1 MVEEVASQ
9 LRGNYYEDQDSLP
22 HNPNLVDIRLND
34 VFKMQLVSKVMNLSD
49 NGNNPVENLTMIVET
64 NKNQITIII
73 RNLTSSEIVYCL
85 ILKHEQQDI
94 NDLAPVQVRKVQH
107 IRQSFLDGIAL
118 LNGSHIV
125 EEVLRRQQV
134 ADVEEQTNQLNRNY

>member
-1 MVEEVASQ
+1 M
-9 LRGNYYEDQDSLP
+9 
-22 HNPNLVDIRLND
+22 
-34 VFKMQLVSKVMNLSD
+34 
-49 NGNNPVENLTMIVET
+49 
-64 NKNQITIII
+64 
-73 RNLTSSEIVYCL
+73 TSSEIVYCL

-94 NDLAPVQVRKVQH
+94 NDLAPVQVRKIQN